1 VAWAR
6 EPELSGFSAQGE
18 NSSDQRHEVRH
29 LRRDLLKSQALL
41 LLTAAIWGFAFV
53 AQRAGMEHVGPFTF
67 NAVRFTLGSLIL
79 VPFLVI
85 RYRMTGPAR
94 PHSAPGGFKMLLK
107 GGAIAGAILFAG
119 ASLQQKGIVY
129 TTAGKAGFITGL
141 YVIIVPVLGVLIG
154 RRPGSRTWLGAVL
167 AVIGLYLLSVT
178 GRFTMSPGDTLVLA
192 GAFAWA
198 GHVIVIGWLSPKV
211 DAVALAC
218 IQYAVCS
225 LLSWVGTLATEVVAC
240 QAVGRA
246 LVPILYAGL
255 LSTGV
260 AYTLQVVAQ
269 RRVPAANAAIIMS
282 LEAVFAGI
290 GGWLLLDETLP
301 VRGLVGCAL
310 MLAGMMAAQLD
321 RRTLHAGAEIT
332 VRGRAKGPDDE
343 KEQLGS
349 QSTSPL
355 R

>member
-1 VAWAR
+1 M
-6 EPELSGFSAQGE
+6 
-18 NSSDQRHEVRH
+18 
-29 LRRDLLKSQALL
+29 RRDLLRSQALL

-67 NAVRFTLGSLIL
+67 NAVRFALGSLIL
-79 VPFLVI
+79 VPFLAI
-85 RYRMTGPAR
+85 RYRLGGRAR
-94 PHSAPGGFKMLLK
+94 PGSNPSSFKTLLR

-119 ASLQQKGIVY
+119 ASLQQRGIVY

-154 RRPGSRTWLGAVL
+154 RRPGSRTWLGAAL
-167 AVIGLYLLSVT
+167 AVAGLYLLSVT
-178 GRFTMSPGDTLVLA
+178 GRFTISRGDTLVLI

-198 GHVIVIGWLSPKV
+198 SHVIVIGWLSPKI

-218 IQYAVCS
+218 TQYAVCS
-225 LLSWVGTLATEVVAC
+225 VLSWGGAMATEAVAC
-240 QAVGRA
+240 QTVGRA

-310 MLAGMMAAQLD
+310 MLGGMIAAQLD
-321 RRTLHAGAEIT
+321 PRTIHVGAEIT
-332 VRGRAKGPDDE
+332 VGGRAKAPND
-343 KEQLGS
+343 
-349 QSTSPL
+349 
-355 R
+355 